1 MLRLLNMVIGNIT
14 EITTHILTATASDL
28 VNKGPMAEM
37 LAGLELLHYR
47 TPNLQHEL
55 FYWLRQARNATAEVD
70 YILAHGPHILPFEVK
85 AGVQGGMKS
94 LWDYMRERNISQAIR
109 CSLENFG
116 QFDYTDDKVD
126 GAIRHVQIFPLYAI
140 RAVDSSLTLS
150 IND

>member
-1 MLRLLNMVIGNIT
+1 MPPDLFQNSFLYLMRAIAHYNIYS
-14 EITTHILTATASDL
+14 ICPFVLWS
-28 VNKGPMAEM
+28 K
-37 LAGLELLHYR
+37 
-47 TPNLQHEL
+47 
-55 FYWLRQARNATAEVD
+55 ATAEVD
-70 YILAHGPHILPFEVK
+70 YILAHDTHILPFEVK
-85 AGVQGGMKS
+85 AGVQGGMES

-140 RAVDSSLTLS
+140 QAVDSSLTLS